1 MFDNECWSLWWSHL
15 LLKTFLIHS
24 LMGYSNSISLFAWYL
39 LLTADCNISIWLMIA
54 YYAAGST
61 SSPVPWL
68 AHSGR
73 SSSKFGAKYYS
84 GLRGFIMVQWIGP
97 YGSGLFP
104 KTVWPAKTFWVKLLF
119 VILLLQWMTSLR
131 PSSHWVVTSWS
142 VCVPQVQGTC
152 GQEPPAE
159 RNDWSPYSQR
169 WPSFSMLCKTF
180 LR

>member
-1 MFDNECWSLWWSHL
+1 MKQQEDVSIYCPFWSFRSSVTSLIIIHILISQVFDNECWSLWWSHL

-104 KTVWPAKTFWVKLLF
+104 KTVWPAKTFKWNLYLSYYCCSGWLL
-119 VILLLQWMTSLR
+119 
-131 PSSHWVVTSWS
+131 
-142 VCVPQVQGTC
+142 
-152 GQEPPAE
+152 
-159 RNDWSPYSQR
+159 
-169 WPSFSMLCKTF
+169 
-180 LR
+180 